1 MIRVVV
7 LGATGFVGRN
17 MAEAFA
23 ADPACSVVG
32 IRNRRPSFDHPR
44 ISWIDAD
51 LTTEAGVAAALTG
64 ADVVIHAAAAT
75 AGSGANLGDP
85 LSMIVDN
92 QVLNGRVF
100 AAAHRLRVPHVVWFS
115 CSVMYASSS
124 RPQRETDFD
133 PAAELHPAYAGVALT
148 KVYFER
154 MCAWYAGF
162 GTTRYTVLRHSN
174 VYGPHDKYDL
184 ARSHVFGATVTKALT
199 STDGR
204 LVLWGTG
211 RAARDLIH
219 VDDLYAA
226 VRAAVLGHP
235 RPYALYNVGAG
246 HAVTTRE
253 LAERIVRAAGRPL
266 EIVLD
271 ASRPTIDTEL
281 SLDCTRIAAELGW
294 RPRIGLDEGIARTI
308 AWWRE
313 NRPLERATHPGAE

>member
-17 MAEAFA
+17 VAEYLAR
-23 ADPACSVVG
+23 DPAFEVVG
-32 IRNRRPSFDHPR
+32 VRHIRARFDAPR

-51 LTTEAGVAAALTG
+51 LTAER
-64 ADVVIHAAAAT
+64 DVVRALEGAHVVVHAAAAT
-75 AGSGANLGDP
+75 AGAGANIGDP

-92 QVLNGRVF
+92 QVMNGRVF
-100 AAAHRLRVPHVVWFS
+100 AAAHRAGVAHVVWFS
-115 CSVMYASSS
+115 CSVMYASSP
-124 RPQRETDFD
+124 RAQRETDYD
-133 PAAELHPAYAGVALT
+133 PAATPHPAYAGVATT

-154 MCAWYAGF
+154 MCEWYAGL
-162 GTTRYTVLRHSN
+162 GRTRFTVLRHSN

-184 ARSHVFGATVTKALT
+184 SRSHVFGATVTKALT
-199 STDGR
+199 SADGK

-219 VDDLYAA
+219 ADDLCAA
-226 VRAAVLGHP
+226 VRAVIGRQAKP
-235 RPYALYNVGAG
+235 FALYNIGAG
-246 HAVTTRE
+246 SAVTTRE
-253 LAERIVRAAGRPL
+253 LADRIVRASGRPL

-271 ASRPTIDTEL
+271 PGRPTIDTEL
-281 SLDCTRIAAELGW
+281 ALDCTLAAAELGW

-313 NRPLERATHPGAE
+313 NRPTETRT